1 MNNFIL
7 SLTILLYAERI
18 LLTFADKESS
28 SVVILCL
35 HNRKM
40 ILMDSGIWSHAI
52 TMWLNQAVLHCIS

>member
-1 MNNFIL
+1 MNNFTF
-7 SLTILLYAERI
+7 SLTVLPYAETILLI
-18 LLTFADKESS
+18 FADKESS

-52 TMWLNQAVLHCIS
+52 TMWLNQAVYTA